1 MAFILDDINSRAKK
15 DPAAFIRECDAE
27 YDAKIRR
34 AADLIEKHREQCPI
48 VLMSG
53 PSGSGKTTTSKKI
66 EEELLLR
73 GITTYALS
81 MDNYFR
87 TVDDTSPKMADGSYD
102 PESPKCVDMGLLTE
116 HFHRLAQGEAIDV
129 PKFNFTKQR
138 RADEHSATIR
148 LGNNDIVV
156 VEGIHAL
163 NDELTTANPEALK
176 LYISARTNVIND
188 GEYCFKATWM
198 RLVRRVVR
206 DNLFRGATPD
216 YTLSIWANIRRG
228 EKSYIS
234 PFKEKADFKFDS
246 SFPYEICVL
255 KSAAQKLFA
264 NIPEGI
270 ERYQELCSI
279 GPALEKFEDI
289 DPKFLLPD
297 SLLTE
302 FLGGGKYK
310 Y

>member
-15 DPAAFIRECDAE
+15 DPVAFIRECDAE
-27 YDAKIRR
+27 YDAKICR
-34 AADLIEKHREQCPI
+34 AADLIEKHRDISPI

-53 PSGSGKTTTSKKI
+53 PSGSGKTTTSLKI
-66 EEELLLR
+66 EEELLRR

-81 MDNYFR
+81 MDNYFK
-87 TVDDTSPKMADGSYD
+87 TVNEASPRMADGSYD
-102 PESPKCVDMGLLTE
+102 PESPKCVDMELLTE
-116 HFHRLAQGEAIDV
+116 HFHRLARGEAIEV

-138 RADEHSATIR
+138 RTDEPSALIK
-148 LGNNDIVV
+148 LGGKDIVV

-163 NDELTTANPEALK
+163 NDELTSANPEALK
-176 LYISARTNVIND
+176 LYISARTNVIED
-188 GEYCFKATWM
+188 GEYVFKATWT

-206 DNLFRGATPD
+206 DKLFRGASPY
-216 YTLSIWANIRRG
+216 YTFSIWANIRRG
-228 EKSYIS
+228 EKSFIS
-234 PFKEKADFKFDS
+234 PFKEKADLKFDS

-255 KSAAQKLFA
+255 KSAALKLFGS
-264 NIPEGI
+264 IPEGI
-270 ERYQELCSI
+270 ERYEELCCI
-279 GPALEKFEDI
+279 GPALEEFEDI

-302 FLGGGKYK
+302 FLGGGRYK

>member
-1 MAFILDDINSRAKK
+1 MAFILDDINSRAKL
-15 DPAAFIRECDAE
+15 DPSAFIRECDAE
-27 YDAKIRR
+27 YDAKIRH
-34 AADLIEKHREQCPI
+34 AADLIERHREQYPI

-66 EEELLLR
+66 EEELLRR

-87 TVDDTSPKMADGSYD
+87 TVDENSPRMADGSYD
-102 PESPKCVDMGLLTE
+102 PESPKCVDMELLTE
-116 HFHRLAQGEAIDV
+116 HFHRLARGEAIEV
-129 PKFNFTKQR
+129 PKFNFSKQR
-138 RADEHSATIR
+138 RVEEPSATIR
-148 LGNNDIVV
+148 LGKNDIVV
-156 VEGIHAL
+156 AEGIHAL
-163 NDELTTANPEALK
+163 NDGLTMANPDALK
-176 LYISARTNVIND
+176 LYISARTNVIQD
-188 GEYCFKATWM
+188 GEYVFKATWM

-206 DNLFRGATPD
+206 DKLFRGASPD
-216 YTLSIWANIRRG
+216 YTFGIWANIRRG

-234 PFKEKADFKFDS
+234 PFKEKADLKFDS

-264 NIPEGI
+264 HIPEGI
-270 ERYQELCSI
+270 ERYEELCSI
-279 GPALEKFEDI
+279 GPALEKFEAI
-289 DPKFLLPD
+289 DPKLLLPD